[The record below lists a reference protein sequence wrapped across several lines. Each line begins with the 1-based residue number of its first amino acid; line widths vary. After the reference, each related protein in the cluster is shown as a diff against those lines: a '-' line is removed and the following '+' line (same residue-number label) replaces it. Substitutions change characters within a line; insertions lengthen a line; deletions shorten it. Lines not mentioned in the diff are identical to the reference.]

1 MDSHWAH
8 ANYWDEPTMVIFWR
22 TSLGVFFLCVLAAAA
37 HLPHFAESWP
47 LRPVRYL
54 GEVSYGIYPW
64 HLFAIEVCLKIAD
77 ITPVQALGT
86 TLGLSVLLAAT
97 SWHLLEKPI
106 LDRARRFGGGIL
118 PQERAICALC
128 NAQGR
133 NATDRQ
139 GCPQQANGFHATRSR
154 RRAFQ

>member
-1 MDSHWAH
+1 MDRRPDAGPIAALGWPLAAIVAGTISMDSHWAH

-106 LDRARRFGGGIL
+106 LDRPRRFGGGIL
-118 PQERAICALC
+118 PQERGHL
-128 NAQGR
+128 R
-133 NATDRQ
+133 TV
-139 GCPQQANGFHATRSR
+139 
-154 RRAFQ
+154 